1 MTDAPVTAPII
12 EFVSPIMGFGE
23 QTAFHLVPLDDE
35 GTLWS
40 LRDASGSGLRLV
52 VVAPT
57 RFFPGYAPEID
68 DETVAAL
75 DLRDATEAA
84 VLNVVTV
91 GDDPASSTVN
101 LWRPSSSTTA
111 RCGRRSR
118 CSWAPTSPCGLPS
131 CVPENTC
138 AT

>member
-23 QTAFHLVPLDDE
+23 QTAFHLVPLDEE

-101 LWRPSSSTTA
+101 LL
-111 RCGRRSR
+111 
-118 CSWAPTSPCGLPS
+118 APIVINHRTMRAAQSVLVGTDLPLRAPLIS
-131 CVPENTC
+131 
-138 AT
+138 A

>member
-1 MTDAPVTAPII
+1 MTDAPSTAPVV
-12 EFVSPIMGFGE
+12 EFVSPIMGLGE
-23 QTAFHLVPLDDE
+23 RTAFHLVPLDEE

-101 LWRPSSSTTA
+101 LL
-111 RCGRRSR
+111 
-118 CSWAPTSPCGLPS
+118 APIVINHRTMRAAQSVLVGTDLPLRA
-131 CVPENTC
+131 PLMR
-138 AT
+138 A

>member
-12 EFVSPIMGFGE
+12 EFVAPLMGFGD
-23 QTAFHLVPLDDE
+23 QTAFHLVPLDED

-40 LRDASGSGLRLV
+40 LRDATGSGLRLV

-91 GDDPASSTVN
+91 GEDPASSTVN
-101 LWRPSSSTTA
+101 LL
-111 RCGRRSR
+111 
-118 CSWAPTSPCGLPS
+118 APIVINHRTMRAAQSVLVGTDLPLRA
-131 CVPENTC
+131 PLMRG
-138 AT
+138 